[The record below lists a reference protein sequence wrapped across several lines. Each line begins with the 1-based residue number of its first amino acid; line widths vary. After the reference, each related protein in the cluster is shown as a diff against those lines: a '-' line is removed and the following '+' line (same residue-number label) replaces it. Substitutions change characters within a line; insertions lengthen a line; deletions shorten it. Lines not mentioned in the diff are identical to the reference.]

1 MMKSTIQSAPLFLN
15 TLLVRESSSLLFKVV
30 LDMGPLQVKD
40 RKLQKKIEEIKHL
53 CLHQT

>member
-1 MMKSTIQSAPLFLN
+1 MKSTIQSAPLFLN